1 MGLLLEMNFGRVEGS
16 QYMAL
21 WPAINKQHHLR
32 QCLINGEFRLN
43 PIYKQAEVHHQV
55 SKPTTIKMNSFIL
68 IITLLV
74 STEIQFNLCN
84 GHPSSPQEAENKQEE
99 VQAAKLA
106 YETLK
111 TNIEKRLSQASDE
124 YNETLRKL
132 NDELEGSEAL
142 ADVVSA
148 KPRIKSIEDEKIAED
163 EYNQALL
170 AANEKLSKA
179 KEEYIAVCKTAYEK
193 FEKARDQFEENRQKI
208 ESEHHEELAKGRQDK
223 DTALKLAEERLN
235 KARKEYSNAMRSK
248 GSMSYNKK
256 ERIKNKLDDEE
267 RIYEKAVELAND
279 EWEKVL
285 DATGINKQYEADLG
299 KAAKELQ
306 QILKKAEVNLKKAKA
321 EYGKALKDPIRKIR
335 KAKRQVPTERWN
347 DEGKQIW
354 KGAYSKFDKKVSK
367 AWNEWFKIKD
377 PADEELENAYAKYVA
392 VENEANKDI
401 QKVQENSKPNERQLE
416 EKEEDDEEDDDD
428 K

>member
-1 MGLLLEMNFGRVEGS
+1 MSLQMLVASPAGLE
-16 QYMAL
+16 
-21 WPAINKQHHLR
+21 
-32 QCLINGEFRLN
+32 
-43 PIYKQAEVHHQV
+43 
-55 SKPTTIKMNSFIL
+55 SK
-68 IITLLV
+68 
-74 STEIQFNLCN
+74 IQFNLCN
-84 GHPSSPQEAENKQEE
+84 GHPSSPQEAENKKEE

-124 YNETLRKL
+124 FNETLRKL
-132 NDELEGSEAL
+132 DEELEGPEAL

-148 KPRIKSIEDEKIAED
+148 KPRIKSVEDEKIAED

-223 DTALKLAEERLN
+223 DTALKSAEERLN
-235 KARKEYSNAMRSK
+235 KARKEYNNAMRSR
-248 GSMSYNKK
+248 GSMSYNKR
-256 ERIKNKLDDEE
+256 EIIRNKLDDEE

-306 QILKKAEVNLKKAKA
+306 QVLKKAEVNLEEAKE
-321 EYGKALKDPIRKIR
+321 EYGKALKEPIRKIR
-335 KAKRQVPTERWN
+335 KAIRQVPTEKWN

-354 KGAYSKFDKKVSK
+354 NEAFAKYDKKVSK

-377 PADEELENAYAKYVA
+377 PAREELENAYAKYDA
-392 VENEANKDI
+392 VKNEANKDI
-401 QKVQENSKPNERQLE
+401 ENVQEYSKPNERQLE
-416 EKEEDDEEDDDD
+416 EKEEDDEEYDEVDCDD